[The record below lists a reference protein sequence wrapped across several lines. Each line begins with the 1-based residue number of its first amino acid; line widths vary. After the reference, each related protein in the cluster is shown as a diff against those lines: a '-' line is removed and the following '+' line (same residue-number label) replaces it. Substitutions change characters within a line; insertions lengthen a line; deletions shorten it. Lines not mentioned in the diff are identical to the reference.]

1 VVAVH
6 DIARLDL
13 GYFTMPDRPGDPLSG
28 QAISVCA
35 YLIRHPRG
43 LFLFDSGFAKADPE
57 TAAYYH
63 PVPWPVDAQLK
74 RLGVRTDEIAAVANC
89 HLHFDHSGGNRHFP
103 NCPIFAQRVEY
114 AAAHEPDYT
123 MPIVVGFRGA
133 HYELLDG
140 EAEIW
145 PGIRVIPSSGHTEGH
160 QTLIV
165 DTDEGRVALAGQS
178 FNTTSEFAA
187 AQLAWQLDKA
197 GWPYPAG
204 YPDWMA
210 RLEAYEPVRVL
221 FAHDVAIWERGA
233 APPPRAIR
241 SRASRAR
248 ASARSKPARS
258 A

>member
-1 VVAVH
+1 VVAIR
-6 DIARLDL
+6 DITRLDL

-35 YLIRHPRG
+35 YLIRHARG
-43 LFLFDSGFAKADPE
+43 LFLFDTGLAKADPE
-57 TAAYYH
+57 TEAYYH

-74 RLGVRTDEIAAVANC
+74 RLGVKTDEIAAVANC

-103 NCPIFAQRVEY
+103 KRPIFAQRIEY

-123 MPIVVGFRGA
+123 MPIVVKFTGA
-133 HYELLDG
+133 EYELLDG

-145 PGIRVIPSSGHTEGH
+145 PGLRIIRSPGHTDGH

-165 DTDEGRVALAGQS
+165 DTDEGRVAFAGQS

-187 AQLAWQLDKA
+187 AQLQWQLEES
-197 GWPYPAG
+197 GWPRPAG
-204 YPDWMA
+204 YPAWMA
-210 RLEAYEPVRVL
+210 RLEAFEPMRVL

-233 APPPRAIR
+233 APPPPQVR
-241 SRASRAR
+241 SRA
-248 ASARSKPARS
+248 KPAGRKP

>member
-1 VVAVH
+1 VVAVR
-6 DIARLDL
+6 DITRLDL
-13 GYFTMPDRPGDPLSG
+13 GYFTMPERPGDPLSG

-43 LFLFDSGFAKADPE
+43 LFLFDTGLAKADAE
-57 TAAYYH
+57 TEAYYH

-74 RLGVRTDEIAAVANC
+74 RLGVRTDEIAAIANC

-103 NCPIFAQRVEY
+103 NRPIFAQRTEY

-133 HYELLDG
+133 DYQLLDG

-145 PGIRVIPSSGHTEGH
+145 PGIRVIPTPGHTDGH

-165 DTDEGRVALAGQS
+165 DTNEGRIAMAGQS

-187 AQLAWQLDKA
+187 AQLQWQLDKT
-197 GWPYPAG
+197 GWPHPAG
-204 YPDWMA
+204 YPEWMA
-210 RLEAYEPVRVL
+210 RLEAYEPMRVL
-221 FAHDVAIWERGA
+221 FAHDVAVWERGA
-233 APPPRAIR
+233 EPPPRR
-241 SRASRAR
+241 RHQ
-248 ASARSKPARS
+248 SARRRKKGTRP
-258 A
+258 